1 MNWLEISLT
10 LDGELAEAVAD
21 VLARYAYQGVS
32 TESTAVEAN
41 PEDEGRAV
49 GPWRVRAYLP
59 ADDAGALESTRE
71 KIEHDLFYLGM
82 IRPLPQPVYTRVA
95 DADWAELWKAS
106 YHPMR
111 VGKRL
116 VVVPAWLYD
125 TFRADPATAPTDVPL
140 LMDPGMA
147 FGIGTHPTTQL
158 CLGLI
163 ETHLRPGDSVL
174 DLGCGSGILAVAA
187 AKLGARS
194 ALAVDIDP
202 ESVRATGENA
212 QANGVADKIETRLG
226 SIDVALSQHS
236 TLNTQ
241 YSKFDIT
248 VANIIAP
255 VVVRLLGQGLGHTL
269 APGGTLIVS
278 GILAEQADNVAVAL
292 REAGL
297 AVVEQR
303 QIGDWIAIAAR

>member
-32 TESTAVEAN
+32 TESTAVEAD

-59 ADDAGALESTRE
+59 ADDAEILESTRQ
-71 KIEHDLFYLGM
+71 KIERDLFYLGM
-82 IRPLPQPVYTRVA
+82 ICPLPQPVYTRVA
-95 DADWAELWKAS
+95 DAGWAELWKAN

-111 VGKRL
+111 VGSRL

-125 TFRADPATAPTDVPL
+125 SFRADPARRSSGVPTDVPL

-147 FGIGTHPTTQL
+147 FGTGTHPTTQL

-163 ETHLRPGDSVL
+163 ETHLRPGDTVL

-226 SIDVALSQHS
+226 SIDVALSQ
-236 TLNTQ
+236 N
-241 YSKFDIT
+241 SKFNIT

-255 VVVRLLGQGLGHTL
+255 VVVRLLGQGLGRTL

-278 GILAEQADNVAVAL
+278 GILAEQAENVAVAL

-297 AVVEQR
+297 VVVEQR
-303 QIGDWIAIAAR
+303 QIDDWIGMAAR